1 MESFIPLLAAVAL
14 FSPSCSG
21 IGCPRPADPCLSYTE
36 INNTQ
41 RSVSNK
47 LNSGATA
54 LCDYMLQSGW
64 YRFTGETGGEIPT
77 SKPEPNS
84 CGTVAPIWM
93 RGALPNSTGMVMNVT
108 ACIVNVQEGC
118 SRTIDICVEK
128 CEAGFFVYYLRPPF
142 GCSMAY
148 CVVGKE
154 SCQGGDLPNCT
165 VRGNTTQL
173 PTAQMSTTDA
183 GDITEGRSLFG
194 VEYCP
199 VRSEGEAE
207 GRSLFGVEYCPVRT
221 EGEAEGRSLIGVE
234 YCPVRTEGEAEGR
247 SLIGVEYCPV
257 RSEGE
262 YNGTSM

>member
-21 IGCPRPADPCLSYTE
+21 TGCPRPADPCLSYTE

-108 ACIVNVQEGC
+108 ACIANVQEGC

-154 SCQGGDLPNCT
+154 SCQGGDLSNCT

-173 PTAQMSTTDA
+173 PTTQSPTAQSPTAQSPTAQMSTTDA
-183 GDITEGRSLFG
+183 GDITI
-194 VEYCP
+194 VKKH
-199 VRSEGEAE
+199 
-207 GRSLFGVEYCPVRT
+207 
-221 EGEAEGRSLIGVE
+221 
-234 YCPVRTEGEAEGR
+234 
-247 SLIGVEYCPV
+247 
-257 RSEGE
+257 
-262 YNGTSM
+262 